1 MYQIICCVIGRWLV
15 VMMMIL
21 RCSRKYHNRFR
32 VPLQEKERKMFLFD
46 LIPAKEQTK
55 QNKKNTLRR
64 FVIIK
69 NGLAE
74 TNLKKTKLLSS
85 VIKNNKWFD
94 RRFFFDRTKNWE
106 RP

>member
-32 VPLQEKERKMFLFD
+32 VPLQEKERNVPVRPDSSKRTN
-46 LIPAKEQTK
+46 KTK
-55 QNKKNTLRR
+55 QKNTLRR

-69 NGLAE
+69 KGLAE
-74 TNLKKTKLLSS
+74 TKLKKTKLLSS